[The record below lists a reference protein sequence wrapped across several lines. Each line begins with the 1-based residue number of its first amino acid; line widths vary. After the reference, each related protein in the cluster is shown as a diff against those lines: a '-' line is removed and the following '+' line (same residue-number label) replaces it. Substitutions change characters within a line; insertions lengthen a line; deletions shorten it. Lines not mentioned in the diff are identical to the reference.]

1 MLTEEVGGMLLRVIY
16 FKPKCEFYYAFLTKL
31 FMDLGQNFFFFFQTT
46 KVLTAVIELVTL

>member
-31 FMDLGQNFFFFFQTT
+31 FMDLGQFFFFQTT